1 MLDNHT
7 SKRTVDWRT
16 FVVSSVQVLRTRH
29 LGYFIHIIFRHLNEN
44 SWCCFWLL
52 QIFRCNWLI
61 ELSELFERFFFR
73 NLLVSFHFWI
83 RTRKLKSPKWEID
96 HTETYFHQSKN
107 PRMESL
113 VIMNCFVWHSRF
125 FDLSLFGGF
134 KNFRDVGTS
143 RWAILP
149 PSDLLSFIDF
159 LFHHSQIYLFQF
171 NEILSMNVQ

>member
-1 MLDNHT
+1 MPCSCSIMNLI
-7 SKRTVDWRT
+7 
-16 FVVSSVQVLRTRH
+16 FVIR
-29 LGYFIHIIFRHLNEN
+29 IIFSITVSYVIGFNCN
-44 SWCCFWLL
+44 SLDSFRRGPSWFLHGISIFINGFFVHVIIFIDYCC
-52 QIFRCNWLI
+52 
-61 ELSELFERFFFR
+61 RFGWKATITI
-73 NLLVSFHFWI
+73 LDWS
-83 RTRKLKSPKWEID
+83 TRKLKSPKWEID

-107 PRMESL
+107 PRMEGL

-171 NEILSMNVQ
+171 NEILSMNLK